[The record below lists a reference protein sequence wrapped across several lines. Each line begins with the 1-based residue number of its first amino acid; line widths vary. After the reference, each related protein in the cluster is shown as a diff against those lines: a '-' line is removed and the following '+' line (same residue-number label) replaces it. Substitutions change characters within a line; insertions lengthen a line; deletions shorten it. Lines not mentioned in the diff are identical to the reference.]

1 VSDTPAATM
10 AGGRLVCVMVDGSC
24 TQRANPTPRE
34 NLMTA
39 IVIML
44 VLGLLVAGAVVVY
57 VAYPHRGEEMPV
69 VPQLGDAMRR
79 GVDSLPTLED
89 SESRV

>member
-1 VSDTPAATM
+1 M
-10 AGGRLVCVMVDGSC
+10 F
-24 TQRANPTPRE
+24 
-34 NLMTA
+34 A
-39 IVIML
+39 IVL
-44 VLGLLVAGAVVVY
+44 TLLLGLALAAAVVVY

-89 SESRV
+89 AESRS